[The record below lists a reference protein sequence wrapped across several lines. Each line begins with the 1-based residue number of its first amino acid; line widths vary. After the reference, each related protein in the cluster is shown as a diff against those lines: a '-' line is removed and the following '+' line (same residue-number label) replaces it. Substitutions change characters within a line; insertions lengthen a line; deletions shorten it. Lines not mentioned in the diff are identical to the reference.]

1 MHAHTTGVAL
11 ALAILAMTSAQA
23 KNIYVNNKGSCLLP
37 ATDCGGLFKPYKHL
51 GDALSKTVAGD
62 TVIITGNSD
71 KPYHATIDGALTDVV
86 GQDVMNFDR
95 LSANP
100 GAGQAVTTIKAAG
113 STKPIIR
120 GSLKVGNWQLVS
132 STGGYLYKRSW
143 LVRQWGATKTLEPQ
157 QVFRDTL
164 PDGQRS
170 LQQVGGQVF
179 GGYHPS
185 VDTSTIDPDLQA
197 GLVGNPEG
205 LWPGHRAFQGTDK
218 LSNNQF
224 WFDRANNELYVKLAT
239 ALGASETLEVSVMQF
254 IAQGTKVHNVVLQNL
269 VFERSNTSTFWRG
282 GAVQFT
288 GSGNTLDRVDIRD
301 ADSGCA
307 VISGD
312 NSVVTASSF
321 KRCGQVG
328 LFANGNKL
336 KITGNTFTG
345 NNTRGFNPNWEAGPT
360 KFIGGKALTGSEIS
374 GNVVAA
380 NAGHGIWLDTLN
392 HDNLIQNNV
401 VAFNLIGIYLENSD
415 RGLINNNVVFG
426 NRNQGV
432 QLRGSPGTRI
442 TNNQFAGNGGDG
454 VFMTAQS
461 AVDPAHL
468 NTGIQVTGNVFA
480 WHDEA
485 SGNRKP
491 VWVTPSTTLSN
502 NRYCGRAASAG
513 SLHFWLQD
521 WTPDPLLGWPNN
533 VFNWSSWRALKS
545 SPNQSVAGHDTV
557 GSVMQ
562 IAATLPPTVSDWTD
576 PSKTPTLSQAGTTS
590 NIATTRSNLLNLIN
604 QHCK

>member
-1 MHAHTTGVAL
+1 MHARSTRAAL

-23 KNIYVNNKGSCLLP
+23 KTIYVNNKGSCLLP
-37 ATDCGGLFKPYKHL
+37 ATDCGSWTKPYKDL
-51 GDALSKTVAGD
+51 GQALSKTIAGD
-62 TVIITGNSD
+62 TVIVTGHSD
-71 KPYHATIDGALTDVV
+71 KAYHATPDGALIDVV

-113 STKPIIR
+113 TTKPIIR
-120 GSLKVGNWQLVS
+120 GSLKVGSWQLVS
-132 STGGYLYKRSW
+132 STGGHLYKRSW

-179 GGYHPS
+179 GGYHPG

-205 LWPGHRAFQGTDK
+205 LWPGYRAFQGTDK
-218 LSNNQF
+218 LGSNQF
-224 WFDRANNELYVKLAT
+224 WFDRVNNELYVKLAT

-254 IAQGTKVHNVVLQNL
+254 IAQGSKAHNVLLQNL

-282 GAVQFT
+282 GAVQLT

-307 VISGD
+307 VVSGD

-374 GNVVAA
+374 GNVVAG

-415 RGLINNNVVFG
+415 RGVINNNVVFG

-432 QLRGSPGTRI
+432 QLRGSPGTKI

-521 WTPDPLLGWPNN
+521 WTPDPLLGWANN
-533 VFNWSSWRALKS
+533 VFNWSSWRATKS

-557 GSVMQ
+557 GSIMQ
-562 IAATLPPTVSDWTD
+562 IATTLPATVSDWTD
-576 PSKTPTLSQAGTTS
+576 PSKTPTLSQAGTTG